1 MTKKLD
7 TSTITN
13 ELEDSVFFSQKKPSS
28 DKNSSSASPSGTP
41 ERPNGRSP
49 ERSFTRRIVT
59 RNSFEVYED
68 QMDDL
73 RRLAYAEKMDGKV
86 GSMSAMVRDAIDQY
100 LKEHPAKK

>member
-13 ELEDSVFFSQKKPSS
+13 ELEGSVFFSQKPASS
-28 DKNSSSASPSGTP
+28 DKNSVPVVTSDAH

-73 RRLAYAEKMDGKV
+73 RRLAYAEKMAGKI
-86 GSMSAMVRDAIDQY
+86 GSMSAMVRDAIDHY
-100 LKEHPAKK
+100 LKDHPVNK